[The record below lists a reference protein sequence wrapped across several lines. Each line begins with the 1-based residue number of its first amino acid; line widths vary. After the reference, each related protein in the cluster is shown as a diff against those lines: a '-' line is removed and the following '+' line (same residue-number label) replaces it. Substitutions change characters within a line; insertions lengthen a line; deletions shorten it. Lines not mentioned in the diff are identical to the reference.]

1 MQLGVELPS
10 CNLAGNGAVNIER
23 GGGGGHPR
31 ATQVQ
36 PLAYSIGIRTDGLVI
51 LEPLGRQCG
60 TSRELLLRQF
70 LDADVA
76 EAHRAVVALQE
87 DRSGLADAAINL
99 RTGRPV
105 TRHVVVNLDAV
116 QGHGDPVAD
125 NSGLG
130 ALPFASRLGDELVRG
145 FEAVDRT
152 VAGVAGFAF
161 LMVTQ
166 NLDLMP
172 ATQVKAAIGVVRSHV
187 LVANGEVPE

>member
-31 ATQVQ
+31 ATQVP
-36 PLAYSIGIRTDGLVI
+36 PLAYSMGIRTDGLVI

-76 EAHRAVVALQE
+76 KAHRAVVALQE
-87 DRSGLADAAINL
+87 DRSGLVDPAVNL
-99 RTGRPV
+99 GTGRPV
-105 TRHVVVNLDAV
+105 ALHVVVDLDAV
-116 QGHGDPVAD
+116 QGHGDLVAD
-125 NSGLG
+125 NGSFG

-145 FEAVDRT
+145 FESVDRT

-166 NLDLMP
+166 YLDLMP
-172 ATQVKAAIGVVRSHV
+172 ATQVKAAVRAVRRLV
-187 LVANGEVPE
+187 LSSEQRR

>member
-31 ATQVQ
+31 ATQVP
-36 PLAYSIGIRTDGLVI
+36 PLAYSMGIRTDGLVI
-51 LEPLGRQCG
+51 LEPIGRQRG
-60 TSRELLLRQF
+60 NSPELLLRQF
-70 LDADVA
+70 LNADVA

-87 DRSGLADAAINL
+87 DGSGLVDPAINL
-99 RTGRPV
+99 RSGRPV

-125 NSGLG
+125 NGGLS

-145 FEAVDRT
+145 SEVVDRAI
-152 VAGVAGFAF
+152 AGHG
-161 LMVTQ
+161 
-166 NLDLMP
+166 D
-172 ATQVKAAIGVVRSHV
+172 
-187 LVANGEVPE
+187 